1 MKHYHRND
9 IKNNKNELTYTG
21 SALSIINHMTKMH
34 NNLLSL
40 CIDEINDIYL
50 LKSLLILYDNYI
62 NYFVINQQKDLLN
75 NKEKYKQEQDKIL
88 FKFVD
93 EVFNMEY
100 SKNKET
106 LLIKSIKQNN
116 IIRIIKALE

>member
-1 MKHYHRND
+1 MKNYNPND

-21 SALSIINHMTKMH
+21 AALSIINHFTKMH

-40 CIDEINDIYL
+40 CIDELNDIHI
-50 LKSLLILYDNYI
+50 LKSLLILYDNHI
-62 NYFVINQQKDLLN
+62 NFFVINQEKDLLN
-75 NKEKYKQEQDKIL
+75 NEEKYKKEQDKIL

-100 SKNKET
+100 SKSKET

-116 IIRIIKALE
+116 L